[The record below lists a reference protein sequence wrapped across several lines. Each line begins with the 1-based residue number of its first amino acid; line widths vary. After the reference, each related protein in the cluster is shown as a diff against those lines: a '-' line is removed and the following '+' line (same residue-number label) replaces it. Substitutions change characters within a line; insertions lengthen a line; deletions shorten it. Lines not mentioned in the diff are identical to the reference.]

1 MTALM
6 RITERRVADVTILQL
21 DGRLELDNGDT
32 VLRDYVHRL
41 VEEGRVNLILD
52 LTNVTRMDSAGIGML
67 VGKYLT
73 VKRRGGSIK
82 LVHLTNRTSR
92 LLNITRLATVFEI
105 FDGEDQALQSFGVTV
120 T

>member
-6 RITERRVADVTILQL
+6 RITERRVAEVTILDL

-32 VLRDYVHRL
+32 VLRDFVNRL
-41 VEEGRVNLILD
+41 VEEGRINLVLD
-52 LTNVTRMDSAGIGML
+52 LTNVVRMDSAGIGML

-73 VKRRGGSIK
+73 VKRRGGTIK

-92 LLNITRLATVFEI
+92 LLNITKLASVFEVYER
-105 FDGEDQALQSFGVTV
+105 EDQALQSFGVTV
-120 T
+120 